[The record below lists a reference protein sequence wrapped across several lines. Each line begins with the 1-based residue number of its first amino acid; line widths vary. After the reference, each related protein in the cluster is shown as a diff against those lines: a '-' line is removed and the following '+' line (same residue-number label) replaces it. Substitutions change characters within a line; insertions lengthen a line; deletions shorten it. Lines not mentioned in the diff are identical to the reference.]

1 MKLVSWNVN
10 GLRSCL
16 GKGFLEYVRAE
27 GADAYCLQE
36 IKLSEG
42 VLSLDLPG
50 YHQYYHYAQKKGYSG
65 TALLTKTE
73 PKSVVYG
80 IGIEEHDK
88 EGRVITA
95 DMGDFFLVN
104 AYVPNSQD
112 ELARLPYRLTW
123 ERDFRAYLCA
133 LDKQKPVALCGD
145 LNVAHT
151 EMDIKNA
158 RSNRMHAGFTVEE
171 REQMTALL
179 DAGFA
184 DSYRRL
190 HPDKQDA
197 YTWWSY
203 FGGARAR
210 NVGWRLDYFIVSERL
225 MPRVVDA
232 DIRPEI
238 MGSDHCP
245 VILTLG

>member
-1 MKLVSWNVN
+1 MKLESWNVN

-16 GKGFLEYVRAE
+16 SKGFLAYVQAE
-27 GADAYCLQE
+27 NADAYCLQE

-42 VLSLDLPG
+42 ILTLDLPG

-73 PKSVVYG
+73 PRSVNYG
-80 IGIEEHDK
+80 IGIEEHDN

-95 DMGDFFLVN
+95 DMGDFFLVT

-112 ELARLPYRLTW
+112 ELARLPYRMRW
-123 ERDFRAYLCA
+123 EHDFRAYLCE

-158 RSNRMHAGFTVEE
+158 RSNRMHAGFTPQE

-190 HPDKQDA
+190 HPDKRDA

-225 MPRVVDA
+225 MARVVDA
-232 DIRPEI
+232 DIRPDV

-245 VILTLG
+245 VTLTLA